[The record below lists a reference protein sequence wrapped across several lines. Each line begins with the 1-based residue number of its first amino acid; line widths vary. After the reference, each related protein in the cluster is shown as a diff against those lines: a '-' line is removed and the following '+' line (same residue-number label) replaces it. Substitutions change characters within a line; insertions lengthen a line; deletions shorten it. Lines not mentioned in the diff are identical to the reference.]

1 MNPLNNSKPKASNIV
16 EDLLMDSEQELVSVK
31 TLAILMDVRAKTI
44 RDWILDGKIPY
55 VKLPT
60 GGIRFHLPTVR
71 QWYRS
76 GMVDSVRL

>member
-1 MNPLNNSKPKASNIV
+1 
-16 EDLLMDSEQELVSVK
+16 MDSEQELVTVK
-31 TLAILMDVRAKTI
+31 TLAALIDVRERTI
-44 RDWILDGKIPY
+44 RDWMLDGKIPY

-60 GGIRFHLPTVR
+60 GGIRFHLPTIR